1 LAWIPDS
8 PHRGRILIVAL
19 TAWVLGL
26 DLLWA
31 LSGAGEGSLLYG
43 LIDEP
48 AHLATCGIALIL
60 VLLLGRIP
68 SRTFVL
74 SALLASVA
82 IDFDHLPQYLGVQAI
97 TVGTPRPYV
106 HCGLA
111 MILLCVGA
119 ILLPRWRALMFGV
132 AFGFA
137 AHLARDVVTGPGVP
151 FALPF
156 SESAF
161 RVPYLLY
168 GGTLV
173 AVAGACL
180 ASMLS
185 GNLRPARPGAEQ

>member
-1 LAWIPDS
+1 M
-8 PHRGRILIVAL
+8 ILVL
-19 TAWVLGL
+19 TAWVLGF

-31 LSGAGEGSLLYG
+31 LSSADEGSLLYG

-60 VLLLGRIP
+60 VLLSGQIL

-82 IDFDHLPQYLGVQAI
+82 IDLDHLPQHLGVETI
-97 TVGTPRPYV
+97 TAGTPRPYV
-106 HCGLA
+106 HCALA
-111 MILLCVGA
+111 VILLCVGG
-119 ILLPRWRALMFGV
+119 LVLPRGRPLMFGV

-151 FALPF
+151 LALPF

-161 RVPYLLY
+161 RLPYLLY
-168 GGTLV
+168 GGALV
-173 AVAGACL
+173 VVAGACL
-180 ASMLS
+180 ASIMPGS
-185 GNLRPARPGAEQ
+185 LRSARPGAEQR